1 MNQSSNHEHQVK
13 QATRIQTSVLNG
25 IEKKVLVKMANH
37 LPSWV
42 TSDILTMIG
51 VLGALLT
58 GTGFVLTYFSYQ
70 WLWLSSLGLI
80 INWFGDSLDGTLAR
94 VRNTQRPIYGY
105 YLDHNT
111 DLLCQLA
118 IFGGIGL
125 SPMMNMGVAMLVL
138 VMYLML
144 EVYVSINAHL
154 KGEFRLTY
162 AKLGPT
168 ELRVL
173 IIILNTIVIFSPH
186 LQQFSRTYMLFG
198 SEITFRFMDYAG
210 CIIAVIMFMMYLVY
224 FIKDARYFANI
235 DPLKKNE

>member
-1 MNQSSNHEHQVK
+1 MTTSTSQPEIK
-13 QATRIQTSVLNG
+13 QAHRIQTSVLNG

-42 TSDILTMIG
+42 TSDMLTLTG
-51 VLGALLT
+51 VFGALLT

-70 WLWLSSLGLI
+70 WLWLSSFGLI
-80 INWFGDSLDGTLAR
+80 VNWFGDSLDGTLAR
-94 VRNTQRPIYGY
+94 VRNTQRPVYGY

-154 KGEFRLTY
+154 KSEFRLTY
-162 AKLGPT
+162 AKMGPT
-168 ELRVL
+168 EFRLLV
-173 IIILNTIVIFSPH
+173 IILNTIIICSPH
-186 LQQFSRTYMLFG
+186 LQQFSRSHILLGVET
-198 SEITFRFMDYAG
+198 TCRFMDYVG
-210 CIIAVIMFMMYLVY
+210 CIVAAIMFLMYLVY
-224 FIKDARYFANI
+224 FIKDAHYFAKI
-235 DPLKKNE
+235 DPLKKYE

>member
-1 MNQSSNHEHQVK
+1 MNLTTNDSSQVK

-51 VLGALLT
+51 VFGALLT

-154 KGEFRLTY
+154 KSEFRLTY
-162 AKLGPT
+162 AKMGPT
-168 ELRVL
+168 EFRLLVV
-173 IIILNTIVIFSPH
+173 ILNTIIICSPH
-186 LQQFSRTYMLFG
+186 LQQFSRLHILFFFFG
-198 SEITFRFMDYAG
+198 GGGGRNNLPFYGLCGLYCSSDYVHNVSGLLYQGRTLFR
-210 CIIAVIMFMMYLVY
+210 
-224 FIKDARYFANI
+224 
-235 DPLKKNE
+235 

>member
-224 FIKDARYFANI
+224 FIKDARYFARL
-235 DPLKKNE
+235 DPLKKSS

>member
-1 MNQSSNHEHQVK
+1 MTTSTSQPEIK
-13 QATRIQTSVLNG
+13 QAHRIQTSVLNG

-51 VLGALLT
+51 VFGALLT
-58 GTGFVLTYFSYQ
+58 GAGFVLTYFNYQ

-144 EVYVSINAHL
+144 EVPTMCCS
-154 KGEFRLTY
+154 RL
-162 AKLGPT
+162 
-168 ELRVL
+168 
-173 IIILNTIVIFSPH
+173 
-186 LQQFSRTYMLFG
+186 
-198 SEITFRFMDYAG
+198 
-210 CIIAVIMFMMYLVY
+210 
-224 FIKDARYFANI
+224 
-235 DPLKKNE
+235 

>member
-1 MNQSSNHEHQVK
+1 MTTPTSQPEIK
-13 QATRIQTSVLNG
+13 QAHRIQTSVLNG

-42 TSDILTMIG
+42 TSDMLTLIG
-51 VLGALLT
+51 VFGALLT

-70 WLWLSSLGLI
+70 WLWLSSFGLI
-80 INWFGDSLDGTLAR
+80 VNWFGDSLDGTLAR

-154 KGEFRLTY
+154 KSEFRLTY
-162 AKLGPT
+162 AKMGPT
-168 ELRVL
+168 EFRLLV
-173 IIILNTIVIFSPH
+173 IILNTIVVSTP
-186 LQQFSRTYMLFG
+186 R
-198 SEITFRFMDYAG
+198 
-210 CIIAVIMFMMYLVY
+210 IICVRLNAC
-224 FIKDARYFANI
+224 R
-235 DPLKKNE
+235 

>member
-13 QATRIQTSVLNG
+13 QATRIQTSILNG
-25 IEKKVLVKMANH
+25 IEKKALVAIAKR
-37 LPSWV
+37 LPRWV
-42 TSDILTMIG
+42 TSDMLTCIG
-51 VLGALLT
+51 VLGAVLT
-58 GTGFVLTYFSYQ
+58 GTGFALTHFSYH
-70 WLWLSSLGLI
+70 WLWLSSAGLF
-80 INWFGDSLDGTLAR
+80 INWFGDSLDGTVAR
-94 VRNTQRPIYGY
+94 VRNAQRPIYGY

-118 IFGGIGL
+118 IILGVGI
-125 SPMMNMGVAMLVL
+125 SPMMNMSVGLAVL

-186 LQQFSRTYMLFG
+186 LQQFSRTYLRFG
-198 SEITFRFMDYAG
+198 SETTFRFMDYAG

-235 DPLKKNE
+235 DPLKKSS

>member
-1 MNQSSNHEHQVK
+1 MNQPSNHEHQVK
-13 QATRIQTSVLNG
+13 QATRIQTSILNG
-25 IEKKVLVKMANH
+25 IEKKALVTIAKR
-37 LPSWV
+37 LPRWL
-42 TSDILTMIG
+42 TSDMLTLIG
-51 VLGALLT
+51 VFGALLT

-118 IFGGIGL
+118 IILGVGI
-125 SPMMNMGVAMLVL
+125 SPMMNMSVGLAVL

-224 FIKDARYFANI
+224 FIKDARYFAKI

>member
-1 MNQSSNHEHQVK
+1 MKPDSQVK

-42 TSDILTMIG
+42 TSDMLTLIG
-51 VLGALLT
+51 VFGALLT

-70 WLWLSSLGLI
+70 WLWLSSFGLI
-80 INWFGDSLDGTLAR
+80 VNWFGDSLDGTLAR

-154 KGEFRLTY
+154 KSEFRLTY
-162 AKLGPT
+162 AKMGPT
-168 ELRVL
+168 E
-173 IIILNTIVIFSPH
+173 F
-186 LQQFSRTYMLFG
+186 
-198 SEITFRFMDYAG
+198 
-210 CIIAVIMFMMYLVY
+210 
-224 FIKDARYFANI
+224 
-235 DPLKKNE
+235 